1 MLDALYSEAK
11 DKMEKSVEA
20 VKREFSTV
28 RTGKATPQLLD
39 SVRVEAYGST
49 MPLNQLGTISAPEPR
64 LLVVQAYDKS
74 TVGDIIKAIQVADLG
89 FNPSADGQTIR
100 IPVPALNEERRQQLV
115 KHCKD
120 IAEKGRIAVRNARRD
135 ANDAAKKA
143 QKSKEISED
152 QEADAHTKIQE
163 FTDEY
168 IKQIDELL
176 ERKEKDLMEV

>member
-1 MLDALYSEAK
+1 MLDALYKETK
-11 DKMEKSVEA
+11 EKMEKSVEA
-20 VKREFSTV
+20 VQREFSTV

-39 SVRVEAYGST
+39 SVRVDAYGSS
-49 MPLNQLGTISAPEPR
+49 MPLNQLATISAPEPR

-89 FNPSADGQTIR
+89 FNPSADGQLIR

-120 IAEKGRIAVRNARRD
+120 IAEKGRIAIRNARRD

-143 QKSKEISED
+143 QKDKEISED
-152 QEADAHTKIQE
+152 QEADAHTRIQE
-163 FTDEY
+163 LTDDH
-168 IKQIDELL
+168 IKKIDDLL

>member
-1 MLDALYSEAK
+1 MLDALYKEAK

-49 MPLNQLGTISAPEPR
+49 MPLNQLGTVTAPEPR

-74 TVGDIIKAIQVADLG
+74 TVGNIIKAIQVADLG

-115 KHCKD
+115 KQCKD
-120 IAEKGRIAVRNARRD
+120 IAEKGRIAVRNARRE

-143 QKSKEISED
+143 QKDKEISED
-152 QEADAHTKIQE
+152 QQADALDQIQE
-163 FTDEY
+163 YTDEN
-168 IKQIDELL
+168 IKKIDELL
-176 ERKEKDLMEV
+176 ERKEKDLLEV

>member
-39 SVRVEAYGST
+39 RVRVEAYGST

-135 ANDAAKKA
+135 ANDAANTNA
-143 QKSKEISED
+143 FGLGRGLTGRSD
-152 QEADAHTKIQE
+152 QE
-163 FTDEY
+163 
-168 IKQIDELL
+168 
-176 ERKEKDLMEV
+176 EKKSSKNKG